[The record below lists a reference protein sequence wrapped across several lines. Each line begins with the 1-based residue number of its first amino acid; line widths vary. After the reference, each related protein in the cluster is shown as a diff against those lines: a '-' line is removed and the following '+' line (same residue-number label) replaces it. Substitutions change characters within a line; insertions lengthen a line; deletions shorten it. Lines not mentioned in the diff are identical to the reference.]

1 MSTSLNLAI
10 SWSRLS
16 SCCALVS
23 LPDDAHTPVGC
34 SPDAACTLDQ
44 LLLLLSS
51 GSRSEALRVGRS
63 VVQCSYVCSAHT
75 ALFLSVCGPQSGTS
89 YPQARG
95 TLICF
100 AIARNGARLGGGG
113 GGRRRRSR
121 LVSVAL
127 GGTCRQFVVG
137 HVGVWCVGW

>member
-1 MSTSLNLAI
+1 M
-10 SWSRLS
+10 
-16 SCCALVS
+16 VS

-44 LLLLLSS
+44 LLLMLSS

-100 AIARNGARLGGGG
+100 AIARDGARLGGG

-127 GGTCRQFVVG
+127 GGTCRQLVVG

>member
-44 LLLLLSS
+44 LLLMLSS
-51 GSRSEALRVGRS
+51 GWRSEALRVGRS
-63 VVQCSYVCSAHT
+63 VVQCSCVCSAHT
-75 ALFLSVCGPQSGTS
+75 ALFLSVRGPQSGTS

-100 AIARNGARLGGGG
+100 AIARNGARLGRRRR
-113 GGRRRRSR
+113 RRRRSR

-127 GGTCRQFVVG
+127 GGTCRQLVVG